1 MTISARAGPLLLGA
15 LLALGFAPYWFND
28 FGFIALAGDGP
39 GWPVYLADYLSRVL
53 GIGLLFAIPTLRG
66 LALAGEGRAPT
77 LWLAPPLIGLAV
89 GVSLL
94 TDGYLF
100 GALHDLAPGWALFAY
115 PDPGPRW
122 LYLFDLTGGLVLVAV
137 SEELLCRRVAV
148 RVLERFGLPPVAVL
162 LVSTTLF
169 AAMHWSGG
177 LGALGETFV
186 LGAVLAGIYMW
197 QRSLILVIV
206 IHYLINLI
214 VFL

>member
-1 MTISARAGPLLLGA
+1 MPGARNGSLLLAA

-28 FGFIALAGDGP
+28 FVFIALATEGP

-53 GIGLLFAIPTLRG
+53 GIGLLFAIPALR
-66 LALAGEGRAPT
+66 ALATPGEGRPLT
-77 LWLAPPLIGLAV
+77 LWLAPMLIGLGV

-100 GALHDLAPGWALFAY
+100 GALHDAAPGWALFAY
-115 PDPGPRW
+115 PDPGPHW
-122 LYLFDLTGGLVLVAV
+122 LYIFDLTGGLLLVAI

-148 RVLERFGLPPVAVL
+148 RALERFGLPPVAVL

-169 AAMHWSGG
+169 AAMHWAGG

-186 LGAVLAGIYMW
+186 LGAVLTSIYMW
-197 QRSLILVIV
+197 QRSLLLVIV

-214 VFL
+214 VFV

>member
-1 MTISARAGPLLLGA
+1 MLSSRNGSLLLAA

-28 FGFIALAGDGP
+28 FLFIALAAEEP

-53 GIGLLFAIPTLRG
+53 GIGLLFAIPALR
-66 LALAGEGRAPT
+66 AFAAPGEGRTPS
-77 LWLAPPLIGLAV
+77 LWLAPLLVGFGV

-100 GALHDLAPGWALFAY
+100 GALHELAPGWTLFAY
-115 PDPGPRW
+115 PAPGAQW
-122 LYLFDLTGGLVLVAV
+122 LYLFDLTGGLLLVAV

-148 RVLERFGLPPVAVL
+148 RVLERFGLPPAAVL
-162 LVSTTLF
+162 LVSTLLF

-186 LGAVLAGIYMW
+186 LGAVLTAIYMW
-197 QRSLILVIV
+197 QRSLLLVIV
-206 IHYLINLI
+206 THYLINLI
-214 VFL
+214 VFI

>member
-1 MTISARAGPLLLGA
+1 MMLAA

-28 FGFIALAGDGP
+28 FLFISLAAGEA
-39 GWPVYLADYLSRVL
+39 GWPVYLADYLSQVL
-53 GIGLLFAIPTLRG
+53 GIGLLFAIPALR
-66 LALAGEGRAPT
+66 ALAAPGERRTLT
-77 LWLAPPLIGLAV
+77 LWLAPLLIGAGV
-89 GVSLL
+89 GISLL

-115 PDPGPRW
+115 PDPGPYW
-122 LYLFDLTGGLVLVAV
+122 LYIFDLTGGLLLVAV

-148 RVLERFGLPPVAVL
+148 RVLERFGLPPIGVL

-169 AAMHWSGG
+169 AAMHWAGG

-186 LGAVLAGIYMW
+186 LGAVLTVIYMW
-197 QRSLILVIV
+197 QRSLLLVIV